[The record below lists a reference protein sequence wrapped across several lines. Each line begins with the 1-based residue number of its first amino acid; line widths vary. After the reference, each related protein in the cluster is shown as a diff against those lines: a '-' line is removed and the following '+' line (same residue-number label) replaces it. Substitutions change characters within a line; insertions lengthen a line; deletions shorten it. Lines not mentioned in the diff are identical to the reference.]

1 MREKA
6 EGCLEGLSDMRKYP
20 LEKIRN
26 IGIAAHIDAGK
37 TTLTERILYY
47 TGRVYRPGEVDEGSA
62 TMDWMDQERERGI
75 TITSAATSCEWRD
88 HMVHIIDTPGHV
100 DFTIEVE
107 RSLRVLDGVVVVFC
121 CVGGVEPQS
130 ETVWRQADRY
140 HVPRI
145 AFINKMDRVGADF
158 DRVLDMMR
166 DDLGANAVPIEMPM
180 GSGRDFT
187 GVVDLVEMKA
197 YVYDEESLGMKFEV
211 TEIPEE
217 WADEARLRHDRM
229 IEILTECDDVLL
241 ARYVD
246 GKTMTEEALRKALRR
261 ATLAAK
267 VTPVLCGAALRN
279 KGVQKVLDAIV
290 DYLPSPV
297 DVPPVEGLN
306 PKTGK
311 PEKRRASDDEP
322 FSALA
327 FKIMSDP
334 FVGRL
339 TYLRVYSGKI
349 ASGAGAYNAARNTRE
364 RVAKL
369 LLMHANKRE
378 ELDTAFAGDIVAA
391 VGLKKT
397 FTGDTLCDPKYPVVF
412 ETMTFP
418 EPVITVAIEPKSRAD
433 QDKLASALDRLADED
448 PTFRVRIDEETGQTV
463 ISGMGELH
471 LDILVDR
478 MIREF
483 GVKAKVGKPQVSYRE
498 TITRAA
504 RGEGRFVKQAAAGKG
519 QFARVVV
526 ELEPLPRGTGFE
538 FENRVSR
545 EAIPENIILS
555 IRDSAHDSLESGIL
569 AGYRVLDVKVKLVD
583 GEYHEQDSTDVAF
596 KIAAA
601 IAVRDAVLHARP
613 VLLEPIMSVEVV
625 VPEDYVGD
633 VVGDLG
639 SRRGRVGGSF
649 PRADGHV
656 VKATVPL
663 SEMFGYATALRS
675 ATQGRAL
682 FTMQFSRY
690 DEVPKQIA
698 DKMTA
703 RIEGMA

>member
-1 MREKA
+1 MKVVA
-6 EGCLEGLSDMRKYP
+6 EERIGRTAQMRKYA
-20 LEKIRN
+20 LESTRN

-37 TTLTERILYY
+37 TTLTERVLYY
-47 TGRVYRPGEVDEGSA
+47 TGRVYRPGEVDDGSA

-88 HMVHIIDTPGHV
+88 CVIHIIDTPGHV

-121 CVGGVEPQS
+121 GVGGVEPQS

-140 HVPRI
+140 RVPRV
-145 AFINKMDRVGADF
+145 AFVNKMDRVGADF
-158 DRVLDMMR
+158 DRVVDSMER
-166 DDLGANAVPIEMPM
+166 DLGTVAIPVVMPM
-180 GSGRDFT
+180 GSGKDFV
-187 GVVDLVEMKA
+187 GVVDVIEMKA
-197 YVYDEESLGMKFEV
+197 YVFDDESLGMKYEV
-211 TEIPEE
+211 TEVPAA
-217 WADEARLRHDRM
+217 WADEARLRRERLVETVIDY
-229 IEILTECDDVLL
+229 DDALL
-241 ARYVD
+241 AKYLD
-246 GKTMTEEALRKALRR
+246 GKDITEEALRRGLRK
-261 ATLAAK
+261 ATLSAK
-267 VTPVLCGAALRN
+267 VTPVLCGTALRN

-297 DVPPVEGLN
+297 DIPPMEGVN
-306 PKTGK
+306 PKSGK
-311 PEKRRASDDEP
+311 KEKRRASDDEP

-339 TYLRVYSGKI
+339 TYLRVYSGRI
-349 ASGAGAYNAARNTRE
+349 ATGGGTYNATRNTRE
-364 RVAKL
+364 RISKL
-369 LLMHANKRE
+369 LLMNANKRE
-378 ELDTAFAGDIVAA
+378 ELEWAFAGDIVAA

-397 FTGDTLCDPKYPVVF
+397 FTGDTLCDSKYPIAF
-412 ETMTFP
+412 EAMEFP

-433 QDKLASALDRLADED
+433 QEKLEGALERLSDED
-448 PTFRVRIDEETGQTV
+448 PTFKVRVDDETGQTV

-471 LDILVDR
+471 LEILVDR

-483 GVKAKVGKPQVSYRE
+483 GFKAKVGKPQVSYRE
-498 TITRAA
+498 SITQAA
-504 RGEGRFVKQAAAGKG
+504 RGEGRFAKQAAGKG
-519 QFARVVV
+519 QFAEVAV
-526 ELEPLPRGTGFE
+526 EIEPNPRGGGFQ
-538 FENRVSR
+538 FENQASP
-545 EAIPENIILS
+545 EAIPPALVPS
-555 IRDSAHDSLESGIL
+555 IQESVHDSLESGVL
-569 AGYRVLDVKVKLVD
+569 AGYRVLDVKARLV
-583 GEYHEQDSTDVAF
+583 GGSYHEQDSSEVAF

-601 IAVRDAVLHARP
+601 IATREAVVRARP
-613 VLLEPIMSVEVV
+613 VLLEPVMTVEVV
-625 VPEDYVGD
+625 VPEEFVGD
-633 VVGDLG
+633 VVADLG
-639 SRRGRVGGSF
+639 GRRGRVAGSF
-649 PRADGHV
+649 MRADGHI

-682 FTMQFSRY
+682 FTMQFSHY

>member
-1 MREKA
+1 MR
-6 EGCLEGLSDMRKYP
+6 RYP
-20 LEKIRN
+20 LEKTRN

-62 TMDWMDQERERGI
+62 TMDWMDLEKERGI

-88 HMVHIIDTPGHV
+88 HVIHIIDTPGHV

-121 CVGGVEPQS
+121 GVGGVEPQS

-145 AFINKMDRVGADF
+145 AFVNKMDRVGADF
-158 DRVLDMMR
+158 DRVIEMMR
-166 DDLGANAVPIEMPM
+166 TDLGSNPVPIEMPM
-180 GSGRDFT
+180 GAGRDFE
-187 GVVDLVEMKA
+187 GVIDLIEMKA
-197 YVYDEESLGMKFEV
+197 YIYDDESLGMQYEV
-211 TEIPEE
+211 KDIPAKY
-217 WADEARLRHDRM
+217 ADEARLRRERM
-229 IEILTECDDVLL
+229 IETLTEHDDVLL
-241 ARYVD
+241 ARYLE
-246 GKTMTEEALRKALRR
+246 GKATSEEAIKKGLRR
-261 ATLAAK
+261 ATLTAQ

-290 DYLPSPV
+290 EYLPSPL
-297 DVPPVEGLN
+297 DVPPMEGLA
-306 PKTGK
+306 PKTCK
-311 PEKRRASDDEP
+311 PEKRRPRDDEP

-349 ASGAGAYNAARNTRE
+349 AAGAGAYNAVRNTRE

-369 LLMHANKRE
+369 LLMNANKRE
-378 ELDTAFAGDIVAA
+378 ELEAAFAGDIVAA

-397 FTGDTLCDPKYPVVF
+397 YTGDTLCDAKYPIVF

-433 QDKLASALDRLADED
+433 QEKMESALERLADED
-448 PTFRVRIDEETGQTV
+448 PTFKVRIDEETGQTV

-498 TITRAA
+498 TITRTA
-504 RGEGRFVKQAAAGKG
+504 RADGRFAKQTAGKG
-519 QFARVVV
+519 QFAEVTI
-526 ELEPLPRGTGFE
+526 ELDPLPRGKGFE
-538 FENRVSR
+538 FFNFAEPGTLPDALLVGI
-545 EAIPENIILS
+545 E
-555 IRDSAHDSLESGIL
+555 DSVHDSLESGVL
-569 AGYRVLDVKVKLVD
+569 AGYRMVDVRAKLLAAA
-583 GEYHEQDSTDVAF
+583 YHEQDSTDVAF
-596 KIAAA
+596 KIASA
-601 IAVRDAVLHARP
+601 IAVRDALLHAKP

-625 VPEDYVGD
+625 VPEDFVGD

-639 SRRGRVGGSF
+639 ARRGRVGGSF

-682 FTMQFSRY
+682 FTMQFSHY
-690 DEVPKQIA
+690 DEVPRQIA
-698 DKMTA
+698 EKMTA
-703 RIEGMA
+703 RIEGMV